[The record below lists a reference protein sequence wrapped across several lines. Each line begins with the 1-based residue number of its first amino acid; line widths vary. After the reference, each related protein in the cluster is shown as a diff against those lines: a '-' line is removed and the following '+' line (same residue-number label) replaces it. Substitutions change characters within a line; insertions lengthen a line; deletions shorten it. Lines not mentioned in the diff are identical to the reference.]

1 MDLIQKLAQIQH
13 DLKVPKSNFNSHG
26 KYRYRSIEDI
36 QEAVKPHLKKHEC
49 FLTFSDEIS
58 EVSNAMAIPIEIIE
72 QERKTKTKV
81 CQIGS
86 MVIVQSIAKLTDKS
100 GNIISTTAFAAVDH
114 IKGMN
119 MAQAFGAASSYAR
132 KYAAGGLFLLDDT
145 KESDQTNDHGK
156 KEDDHFETMLK
167 WITTYPTQ
175 VNYDKI
181 ATGYSNAFTDDQ
193 FKKFQAVVDLAQGLS
208 K

>member
-13 DLKVPKSNFNSHG
+13 DLKAPKSNYNSFG
-26 KYRYRSIEDI
+26 KYKYRSIEDI

-49 FLTFSDEIS
+49 VLNFSDEVV
-58 EVSNAMAIPIEIIE
+58 EVAG
-72 QERKTKTKV
+72 RV
-81 CQIGS
+81 
-86 MVIVQSIAKLTDKS
+86 VIQA
-100 GNIISTTAFAAVDH
+100 TACIQDGKDDLSVTAYAEVDQ

-119 MAQAFGAASSYAR
+119 MAQAFGSASSYAR

-156 KEDDHFETMLK
+156 KEDDQFETMLK

-181 ATGYSNAFTDDQ
+181 ATGYSNVFTDDQ
-193 FKKFQAVVDLAQGLS
+193 FKKFQAIVDLAEGLG